1 MEIDDRCQAIDNKDR
16 GQIFI
21 NDKYVAR
28 GMIMSMPE

>member
-1 MEIDDRCQAIDNKDR
+1 MEIDDRNKDR